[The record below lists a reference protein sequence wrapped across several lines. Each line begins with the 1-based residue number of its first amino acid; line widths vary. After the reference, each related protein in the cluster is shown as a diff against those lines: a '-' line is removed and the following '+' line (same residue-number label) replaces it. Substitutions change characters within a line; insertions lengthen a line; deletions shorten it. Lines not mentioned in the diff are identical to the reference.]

1 MKAVQAIF
9 LVIVVTLLNPSVFSF
24 ITCLRWSKASQVGI
38 SKLVLDE
45 ARHSKD
51 ESGRINVRKTKTL
64 LSALFDDSIDLTPTT
79 DGGILKRSKRR
90 GNPTKGFPQPKDVID
105 LAWKIYHANG
115 TLAHDSSGLE
125 EPFSFTIG
133 AEPRHVIL
141 GWEIAVKTMF
151 EGEIAALTLE
161 SNYAFGVKGVPLLF
175 IEPNVTINCEI
186 EILKLRPNVN
196 RVYQSVG
203 FNESI
208 KDELMDKIHSGES
221 VVSSEVMANKKINA
235 TKTEDQRQYFD
246 PVKHKLDPNQVV
258 KGTGENHIWEETPR
272 TMDVEIPLPDDRIY
286 TKQDIMVNIATSE
299 LSVSLSSG
307 IVLLN
312 GPLGGKVIASDSMWA
327 LLEPD
332 YMSQFVG
339 KQRIVV
345 SLEKRFCSQEIWA
358 TVLNREFLGETINF
372 DDEEEGEPEPLQ

>member
-1 MKAVQAIF
+1 MYTVIAV
-9 LVIVVTLLNPSVFSF
+9 L
-24 ITCLRWSKASQVGI
+24 
-38 SKLVLDE
+38 
-45 ARHSKD
+45 
-51 ESGRINVRKTKTL
+51 L
-64 LSALFDDSIDLTPTT
+64 LSSPVSSFKRSCRRATSGASSSRGVFRRTLPHETRSTTLSAIFDDSIDLTPTT

-90 GNPTKGFPQPKDVID
+90 GNPTKGFPQAKDVVD
-105 LAWKIYHANG
+105 LAWKIYHSNG

-141 GWEIAVKTMF
+141 GWEVAVKSMY
-151 EGEIAALTLE
+151 EGEVASLTLQSE
-161 SNYAFGVKGVPLLF
+161 YAFGVKGVPLLF

-186 EILKLRPNVN
+186 EILKLRPSVN

-203 FNESI
+203 YNESI

-221 VVSSEVMANKKINA
+221 VVSTEVMANKKINA
-235 TKTEDQRQYFD
+235 TKTDDERTYFD

-258 KGTGENHIWEETPR
+258 KGTGANHIWEETPR
-272 TMDVEIPLPDDRIY
+272 TMDVEIPLPSDRIY
-286 TKQDIMVNIATSE
+286 TKKDISVTIATSE
-299 LSVSLSSG
+299 LNVS
-307 IVLLN
+307 IVGLEIIN
-312 GPLGGKVIASDSMWA
+312 GPLGGKVIPSESMWA

-332 YMSQFVG
+332 YMSQFAG

-358 TVLNREFLGETINF
+358 TVLDRAFLGEIETF
-372 DDEEEGEPEPLQ
+372 DDEDEEEMEPLQ

>member
-1 MKAVQAIF
+1 MQPSHSI
-9 LVIVVTLLNPSVFSF
+9 LLLIVVTLLNYGVFSF
-24 ITCLRWSKASQVGI
+24 KTGYYRFKTSHTKFCGSAFEKSKQTMHQSDCI
-38 SKLVLDE
+38 SE
-45 ARHSKD
+45 RNIRTS
-51 ESGRINVRKTKTL
+51 
-64 LSALFDDSIDLTPTT
+64 LSALIDDSLDLTPTT

-90 GNPTKGFPQPKDVID
+90 GNPTKGFPQAKDVVD

-141 GWEIAVKTMF
+141 GWEIAVKSMY
-151 EGEIAALTLE
+151 EGEIAALTLQ

-175 IEPNVTINCEI
+175 IEPNVTIDCEI

-208 KDELMDKIHSGES
+208 KDELMEKIHSGES

-235 TKTEDQRQYFD
+235 TKTDDERQYFD

-272 TMDVEIPLPDDRIY
+272 TIDIEIPLPNDRIY
-286 TKQDIMVNIATSE
+286 SKHDLLVSIATSE

-307 IVLLN
+307 EMLLK
-312 GPLGGKVIASDSMWA
+312 GPLAGKVIASESMWA

-332 YMSQFVG
+332 HMSQFVG

-345 SLEKRFCSQEIWA
+345 NLEKRFCSQEIWA
-358 TVLNREFLGETINF
+358 TVLNREFLGEIVSL
-372 DDEEEGEPEPLQ
+372 DDEEEEGREEV

>member
-1 MKAVQAIF
+1 MQVSHSIF
-9 LVIVVTLLNPSVFSF
+9 LLTVITWLNYGVFSF
-24 ITCLRWSKASQVGI
+24 KTGSYWLKTAHTGVGGCAFEKLMHTTDQSVRI
-38 SKLVLDE
+38 SE
-45 ARHSKD
+45 
-51 ESGRINVRKTKTL
+51 RKIKTSL
-64 LSALFDDSIDLTPTT
+64 FALFDDSLDLTPTT

-90 GNPTKGFPQPKDVID
+90 GNPTKGFPQAKDVVD

-141 GWEIAVKTMF
+141 GWEIAVKSMY
-151 EGEIAALTLE
+151 EGEIAALTLQ

-175 IEPNVTINCEI
+175 IEPNVTIDCEI

-208 KDELMDKIHSGES
+208 KDELMEKIHSGES

-235 TKTEDQRQYFD
+235 TKTDDERQYFD

-272 TMDVEIPLPDDRIY
+272 TMDVEIPLPNDKIY
-286 TKQDIMVNIATSE
+286 SKHDLLVNIATSE

-307 IVLLN
+307 EILLK
-312 GPLGGKVIASDSMWA
+312 GPLGGKVIASESMWA

-332 YMSQFVG
+332 HMSQFVG

-345 SLEKRFCSQEIWA
+345 SLEKRYCSQEIWA
-358 TVLNREFLGETINF
+358 TVLDREFLGEIISL
-372 DDEEEGEPEPLQ
+372 DDEEGEGQREA